1 MSKHTYWTI
10 YQRLNVYLTSNMSIY
25 LSAELCLRA
34 MDNVGKR
41 NIPCYESAKNTRLV
55 EVVALRSA
63 CMIYLYQ
70 NLSLGFTKIGTLFNM
85 NHATIIH
92 NVRKAESNYKQ
103 RELERFKMLLKQ
115 EIELLLRQEFE
126 KNKTPL
132 PKNNWTVLRSK
143 KLRNAIE
150 IGYFNPQIN
159 LSNEL
164 PNP

>member
-1 MSKHTYWTI
+1 
-10 YQRLNVYLTSNMSIY
+10 MSIY

-41 NIPCYESAKNTRLV
+41 NIPDYESAKNTRLV

-70 NLSLGFTKIGTLFNM
+70 NLCIGFSKIARLFDM
-85 NHATIIH
+85 NHATVIH
-92 NVRKAESNYKQ
+92 NVRKSASSYKQ
-103 RELERFKMLLKQ
+103 RELERFQMLLKQ
-115 EIELLLRQEFE
+115 EIELLLRQELE
-126 KNKTPL
+126 KNNIPL

-143 KLRNAIE
+143 QLRNAIE

-164 PNP
+164 PNS

>member
-1 MSKHTYWTI
+1 
-10 YQRLNVYLTSNMSIY
+10 MSIY
-25 LSAELCLRA
+25 LSAELCLTA

-41 NIPCYESAKNTRLV
+41 NIPAYESAKKTRLV
-55 EVVALRSA
+55 EVVALRCV
-63 CMIYLYQ
+63 CMIYLYE
-70 NLSLGFTKIGTLFNM
+70 NLSLGFTKIARLFAM
-85 NHATIIH
+85 NHATVIH
-92 NVRKAESNYKQ
+92 SVRKSKSTYKQ

-159 LSNEL
+159 QSNEPL
-164 PNP
+164 S

>member
-1 MSKHTYWTI
+1 M
-10 YQRLNVYLTSNMSIY
+10 N
-25 LSAELCLRA
+25 
-34 MDNVGKR
+34 NVGKR
-41 NIPCYESAKNTRLV
+41 NIPDYESAKNTRLV

-70 NLSLGFTKIGTLFNM
+70 NLSLGFNKIARLFDM

-92 NVRKAESNYKQ
+92 NVRKSECNYKQ
-103 RELERFKMLLKQ
+103 RELDRFKMLLKQ
-115 EIELLLRQEFE
+115 EIELLLHQEFE
-126 KNKTPL
+126 KNNLPL

-159 LSNEL
+159 QMNEPLS
-164 PNP
+164 

>member
-1 MSKHTYWTI
+1 
-10 YQRLNVYLTSNMSIY
+10 MSIY

-34 MDNVGKR
+34 MNNVGKR
-41 NIPCYESAKNTRLV
+41 NIPDYESAKNTRLV

-63 CMIYLYQ
+63 CMVYLYQ
-70 NLSLGFTKIGTLFNM
+70 NLFLGFSKIARLFDM
-85 NHATIIH
+85 NHATVIH
-92 NVRKAESNYKQ
+92 AVRKADCNYNDKQ
-103 RELERFKMLLKQ
+103 LKRFQMLLKQ

-164 PNP
+164 PNS